1 MNEAGAKQSIF
12 NRARNCNIALH
23 IVMEET
29 KVINKEADW
38 EKVLLNISFVES
50 NCHAMINTQ
59 LRIGRG
65 DKP

>member
-29 KVINKEADW
+29 KVINKDINW
-38 EKVLLNISFVES
+38 ERVLASISFVES
-50 NCHAMINTQ
+50 MCHAMINTQ